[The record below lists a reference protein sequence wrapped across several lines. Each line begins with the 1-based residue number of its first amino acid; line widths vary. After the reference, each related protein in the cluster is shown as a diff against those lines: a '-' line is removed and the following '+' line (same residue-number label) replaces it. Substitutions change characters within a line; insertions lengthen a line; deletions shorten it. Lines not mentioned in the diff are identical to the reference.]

1 MNSKSD
7 IIEIEMTNEAFFI
20 KNDLIVLSISV
31 QRLRLIGLI
40 VLIFFILTIL
50 LRLIR
55 RFKAIDKKQ
64 KEKNKISKKKNEKVD
79 PHIFIA
85 ELHQTLITEMRGT
98 SKQNWIMIMLTVV
111 FITVSIFSSV
121 LLSFFIQTPQI
132 FSEWLQSIM
141 SLFGK

>member
-1 MNSKSD
+1 
-7 IIEIEMTNEAFFI
+7 MTYEAFFI
-20 KNDLIVLSISV
+20 KNDIITLSISV

-40 VLIFFILTIL
+40 VLVFLLLTIL
-50 LRLIR
+50 LRLVK
-55 RFKAIDKKQ
+55 RFRAIDKKQ
-64 KEKNKISKKKNEKVD
+64 KEKKSVLKKKDEKVD

-98 SKQNWIMIMLTVV
+98 SKQNWIMIVLTIV

-132 FSEWLQSIM
+132 FYQWIQSIM
-141 SLFGK
+141 SLFGR

>member
-1 MNSKSD
+1 
-7 IIEIEMTNEAFFI
+7 MTYEAFFI

-40 VLIFFILTIL
+40 ALLFFILTVL
-50 LRLIR
+50 LRLVR

-64 KEKNKISKKKNEKVD
+64 KEKKSAAKKKDEKVD

-98 SKQNWIMIMLTVV
+98 SKQNWIMIMLTIV

-121 LLSFFIQTPQI
+121 LLSFFIQAPDI
-132 FSEWLQSIM
+132 LSAWIQSIM